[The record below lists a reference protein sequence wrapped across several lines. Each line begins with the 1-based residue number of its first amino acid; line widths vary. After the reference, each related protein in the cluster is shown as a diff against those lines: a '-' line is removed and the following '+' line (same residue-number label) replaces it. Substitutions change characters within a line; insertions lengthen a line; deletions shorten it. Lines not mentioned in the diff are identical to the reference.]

1 MSASH
6 TIPTYSSTII
16 DRPTIIAAVINATA
30 ILLFLISSP
39 SSIFVK
45 LKSTN
50 NPEEITKI
58 AQKKPIKTNIVM

>member
-1 MSASH
+1 
-6 TIPTYSSTII
+6 
-16 DRPTIIAAVINATA
+16 
-30 ILLFLISSP
+30 L
-39 SSIFVK
+39 IFVK